1 MQDVTKGALF
11 FHTKDVTPQWQNVKV
26 TTIIGNHIFYKRKV

>member
-11 FHTKDVTPQWQNVKV
+11 FHTKEVNPAWRNVRV
-26 TTIIGNHIFYKRKV
+26 TTTIGNHIFYKRKA